1 MIKNLLRLIIC
12 INFLFGQGGGYALDF
27 DGSNDYSQHG
37 TNSSLRPSSALTIEV
52 WVNLHTN
59 SNWEGMVS
67 YATDNG
73 NTESGYDL
81 YCKGQSTYKW
91 SLAIARNGMSAGD
104 WRSDPYTNL
113 TTSQWIHIA
122 GTYDGSTMNF
132 YENGVLSTTQSRSG
146 DIDWNPAPDNLY
158 LGRFRDSDEA
168 NYFDGYLDEV
178 RIWSDARTVTEIRD
192 NMHKELAGNESG
204 LVAYYQMSDG
214 SGSSLTD
221 NSSNSNT
228 GTMVNMNNSDWITSY
243 APIGDLGSSYK
254 TDTEGIWK
262 STGTNASDASDG
274 FAVTVSS
281 ALSTG
286 NFAVFGNNNT
296 SGISSSDLGSVGST
310 RRTGRIWQVDE
321 SGTVAGTVTID
332 ISDATGVSGLSG
344 TASEYRLLYRSNTSG
359 DFSSV
364 ATGASISGDV
374 VSFTSIS
381 LADGYYVLG
390 SQGDASLPVDLSSF
404 NLVSSR
410 SNAMTLE
417 WVTES
422 EIDNLGFIVDRRTI
436 SSDWAEIAS
445 YITHPEL
452 QGQGSVSYQ
461 TTYSFIDET
470 VLEGE
475 TYDYRLADVDY
486 NGTKEYH
493 TLQLMGVSPSE
504 PIPGNYRLHQ
514 NYPNPFNPVTTFRYD
529 LPIDN
534 TTRITITDI
543 RGNEVKLYMKNHVA
557 GSHQVQWDGKDRQGH
572 PVSAGVYL
580 YTIQAGDFTNT
591 KKMILL
597 K

>member
-1 MIKNLLRLIIC
+1 MAKKLSLLIIC
-12 INFLFGQGGGYALDF
+12 INLLIAQGAGDAIDF
-27 DGSNDYSQHG
+27 DGSNDYVSIADDA
-37 TNSSLRPSSALTIEV
+37 SLTSTSALTISAWFKKE
-52 WVNLHTN
+52 
-59 SNWEGMVS
+59 SDANWMSIVGKGTSDTDEEYVLMVKDDQVYFDVGDGYGPYIQRS
-67 YATDNG
+67 VTIDPETWHHITAVHFRSGVSALKVYLNGVDVGGSTVGSSRTPNDNG
-73 NTESGYDL
+73 YPATIGSRASSGSL
-81 YCKGQSTYKW
+81 YFEGQ
-91 SLAIARNGMSAGD
+91 I
-104 WRSDPYTNL
+104 
-113 TTSQWIHIA
+113 
-122 GTYDGSTMNF
+122 
-132 YENGVLSTTQSRSG
+132 
-146 DIDWNPAPDNLY
+146 
-158 LGRFRDSDEA
+158 
-168 NYFDGYLDEV
+168 DEV
-178 RIWSDARTVTEIRD
+178 RIWDDARTASEIQEY
-192 NMHKELAGNESG
+192 MHKELAGNESG
-204 LVAYYQMSDG
+204 LVAYYKMSNG
-214 SGSSLTD
+214 TGSSLTD

-228 GTMVNMNNSDWITSY
+228 GTLTNMYNSSWVTSQ
-243 APIGDLGSSYK
+243 APIGDLGSSYQ
-254 TDTEGIWK
+254 TDTEGIWR

-296 SGISSSDLGSVGST
+296 SGISSSDLGSVSST
-310 RRTGRIWQVDE
+310 DRTGRIWQVDE

-332 ISDATGVSGLSG
+332 MSDATGISGLSG
-344 TASEYRLLYRSNTSG
+344 TASNYRLLYRSNTSG

-381 LADGYYVLG
+381 LADGYYALG
-390 SQGDASLPVDLSSF
+390 GQGDASLPVDLSSF
-404 NLVSSR
+404 DLVSSR
-410 SNAMTLE
+410 SNEITLQ

-461 TTYSFIDET
+461 TTYSFTDET

-486 NGTKEYH
+486 NGNKEYH

-504 PIPGNYRLHQ
+504 PIPGSYKLHQ
-514 NYPNPFNPVTTFRYD
+514 NYPNPFNPITTFQYD

-534 TTRITITDI
+534 TVKITITNVKGYNIKEYI
-543 RGNEVKLYMKNHVA
+543 RNNTA
-557 GSHQVQWDGKDRQGH
+557 GTHQVQWDGKDRQGH

-580 YTIQAGDFTNT
+580 YTIQAGDFINT